1 MAKVL
6 IGIIVN
12 HSHRGTVALGF
23 NRIKTGGIVANA
35 QLFDRAAFQVV
46 PWWWFFSKN

>member
-46 PWWWFFSKN
+46 PWWWFF